1 MMFTNDADHD
11 MEEDVITLTGEDGVE
26 QDFYLVDILDVRD
39 QQVAILHPVNDGIIT
54 NDDDGSETVSIFLL
68 LYTRDG
74 DDEYFDEIE
83 DESLFTEAREACSTY
98 LTTNDFGIDEV
109 LDVTDA
115 MDKTNTTDTEF
126 IN

>member
-1 MMFTNDADHD
+1 MFTNDADHD